1 MNQQQPAKNKIDEKK
16 DMKGDRT
23 NSLKTSSEQRLDE
36 SKAVH
41 DQIYGSE
48 TQKTIAGLNKEPA

>member
-1 MNQQQPAKNKIDEKK
+1 MNQQQPTGNKLDEKK

-23 NSLKTSSEQRLDE
+23 PSLKTSSRQRLDE
-36 SKAVH
+36 AKAVH

-48 TQKTIAGLNKEPA
+48 TQKTIDGLNKESA